1 MLISPTVL
9 ITDSTNDLPAKLL
22 EEHQIGVVPLTIVW
36 NNNQYL
42 DGVDLQRADFYS
54 KFATDPGQ
62 PSTLPPRAQ
71 SFVDAYNAAA
81 SRGATKIVVMT
92 MSSAMSGTYENARA
106 AAVGYKLPITV
117 VDSKCTSLGMGFQLL
132 AMAKVAETGGSIAE
146 MVQAAARVRET
157 MEFRVALDTL
167 DYMIKGGRVTGMAK
181 RLGHMFKIKPQIRF
195 NLETGAADPGDITA
209 TRSKAV
215 DSLYNTFTRKFAKS
229 KSLHVAVVH
238 NLAEEEAQ
246 VMSDRIKA
254 ALNPLDISIS
264 VISPVLGTHA
274 GPRALGLCA
283 YSEQ

>member
-1 MLISPTVL
+1 MSNLQTVL
-9 ITDSTNDLPAKLL
+9 ITDSTNDLPAELL

-42 DGVDLQRADFYS
+42 DGVDLKRADFYS

-62 PSTLPPRAQ
+62 PSTLPPRSQ
-71 SFVDAYNAAA
+71 CFIDAYNAAA
-81 SRGATKIVVMT
+81 SKGATKIVVMT
-92 MSSAMSGTYENARA
+92 MSSAMSGTYENARTA
-106 AAVGYKLPITV
+106 ALGYKLPITV
-117 VDSKCTSLGMGFQLL
+117 VDSKSTSMGMGFQLL
-132 AMAKVAETGGSIAE
+132 AMAKVAEAGGSIAE
-146 MVQAAARVRET
+146 MVQSAARVRKS

-215 DSLYNTFTRKFAKS
+215 DSLYNTFTKKFGKS
-229 KSLHVAVVH
+229 KSVHVAVMH
-238 NLAEEEAQ
+238 NLADEEALQ
-246 VMSDRIKA
+246 MSDRIKV

-264 VISPVLGTHA
+264 IISPVLGTHA

>member
-9 ITDSTNDLPAKLL
+9 ITDSTNDLPPELL

-42 DGVDLQRADFYS
+42 DGVDLKRADFYS

-62 PSTLPPRAQ
+62 PSTLPPRSQ
-71 SFVDAYNAAA
+71 SFIDAYNAAA
-81 SRGATKIVVMT
+81 SKGATKIVVMT
-92 MSSAMSGTYENARA
+92 MSSAMSGTYENARTA
-106 AAVGYKLPITV
+106 ALGYKLPITV
-117 VDSKCTSLGMGFQLL
+117 VDSKSTSMGMGFQLL
-132 AMAKVAETGGSIAE
+132 AMSKVAEAGGSIAE

-209 TRSKAV
+209 TRSRAIESLFNTFAKKFGKSKAV
-215 DSLYNTFTRKFAKS
+215 
-229 KSLHVAVVH
+229 HVSVMH
-238 NLAEEEAQ
+238 NLSDEEAQ
-246 VMSDRIKA
+246 AMADRIKA
-254 ALNPLDISIS
+254 EFNPMDISIS
-264 VISPVLGTHA
+264 IISPVLGTHS
-274 GPRALGLCA
+274 GPRALGLCV
-283 YSEQ
+283 YSES